1 MTTKKIIYL
10 GVFLGALTAVST
22 GLLSK
27 VNDMTQAPRE
37 AQKVKN
43 TNDAIKKVLPPYDK
57 IVKQIVVGTSEGKS
71 VVLIDNKKNK
81 ADVAK
86 LKDVVRFFCAAGKDG
101 KIVGLAGLGATNKG
115 YGGKV
120 VAMVGLLPDGAINT
134 VYITEQ
140 HETPG
145 LGTVVTDRKRKKTIF
160 TLLGKDKVDL
170 TQIPPNKILDAYK
183 GHKVSDKDSWGT
195 VWAVKK
201 DGGKADFITGATI
214 SSRAVCGVVYDIAST
229 YMKHGKEIEKLIK
242 SKEQGE

>member
-1 MTTKKIIYL
+1 MTAKKIVYL

-22 GLLSK
+22 GLLNK
-27 VNDMTQAPRE
+27 VNDMTKGPRD

-43 TNDAIKKVLPPYDK
+43 TNGAIKKVLPPYDK
-57 IVKQIVVGTSEGKS
+57 IVKQIVVGTSAGKE
-71 VVLIDNKKNK
+71 VVLVDSDKTK
-81 ADVAK
+81 AAIAK
-86 LKDVVRFFCAAGKDG
+86 LTHPIRFYCAVDKDG
-101 KIVGLAGLGATNKG
+101 KTVGLAGLGATNKG

-120 VAMVGLLPDGAINT
+120 VAMVGLLPDGSINT

-160 TLLGKDKVDL
+160 TLLGKDKVDANQL
-170 TQIPPNKILDAYK
+170 PPNKILDAYK
-183 GHKVSDKDSWGT
+183 GHKVSDKDPWGT
-195 VWAVKK
+195 IWAVKK

-229 YMKHGKEIEKLIK
+229 YMKHSKEIEKLLK
-242 SKEQGE
+242 ANK